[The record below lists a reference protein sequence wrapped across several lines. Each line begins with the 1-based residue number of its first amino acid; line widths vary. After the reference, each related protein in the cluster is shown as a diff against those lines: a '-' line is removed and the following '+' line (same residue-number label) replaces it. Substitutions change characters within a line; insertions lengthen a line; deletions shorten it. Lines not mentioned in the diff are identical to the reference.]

1 MIFRQLMRAKIHRLT
16 VTEARLDYEGSIT
29 VDRELLDLAGIVE
42 GEKVQIVNVNNGSR
56 LETYVM
62 KGRRRS
68 GIVCLNGAA
77 ARLGARGDIIILIT
91 YASVSEDKIKSF
103 RPTVVLVDPKNRAK
117 KTIRFGKGA
126 GK

>member
-16 VTEARLDYEGSIT
+16 ITDARLDYEGSIT
-29 VDRELLDLAGIVE
+29 VDQDLLDLAGILD

-62 KGRRRS
+62 KGGRKS
-68 GIVCLNGAA
+68 GTVCLNGAA

-91 YASVSEDKIKSF
+91 YALVSEDEIKSF
-103 RPTVVLVDPKNRAK
+103 RPTVVLVGPNNRAR
-117 KTIRFGKGA
+117 KTLRSGKGA
-126 GK
+126 GR

>member
-29 VDRELLDLAGIVE
+29 VDQALLDLAGIAE

-117 KTIRFGKGA
+117 KTFRFGKGK

>member
-29 VDRELLDLAGIVE
+29 VDQELLDLAGITE

-68 GIVCLNGAA
+68 GVVCLNGAA

-91 YASVSEDKIKSF
+91 YASVSEDEIKSF
-103 RPTVVLVDPKNRAK
+103 RPTVVLVDAKNRAK
-117 KTIRFGKGA
+117 KTMRFGKGA
-126 GK
+126 GR